1 MNKKM
6 NKEIISLVVWM
17 ALGGVVSEL
26 VIATGWIEATTV
38 RAFAGGAFICFAGL
52 TALGGWRYRE
62 QQRLNQEA
70 LEQFQRDQR
79 ADQEQQAEIDRGII
93 EKLRNEHELSGS
105 EQDRRLK
112 ALEAALKHL
121 KGK

>member
-6 NKEIISLVVWM
+6 SKEIVSLIVWM
-17 ALGGVVSEL
+17 VMGWIVSEL
-26 VIATGWIEATTV
+26 VIATGWIAASTI

-79 ADQEQQAEIDRGII
+79 ADQEQQAQIDRGII
-93 EKLRNEHELSGS
+93 EKLRNEHELSGT

>member
-17 ALGGVVSEL
+17 ALGWVVSEL
-26 VIATGWIEATTV
+26 VIATGWVAASTI

-62 QQRLNQEA
+62 QLRLNREA
-70 LEQFQRDQR
+70 HKQFE
-79 ADQEQQAEIDRGII
+79 QEQQAEIDRGII
-93 EKLRNEHELSGS
+93 EKLRNEHKLSGT